1 MTAFRRMKFGTFGG
15 FAALAAL
22 CLASPAFSQN
32 SDAPVDVTAAPP
44 PSAATVGPSTLRDF
58 TLQGTVT
65 RPSDGPAAA
74 PGKPATTAPAAP
86 RPDEA
91 VPGEAAARPAR
102 PRTEVPVARPQLT
115 PANPSRAAAGSQEA
129 DRAGPVTPSQPLEV
143 RTGPAPQPGFASTDT
158 DSDPGVAPRLD
169 TGDGSLPWPWLVA
182 LAALIAGG
190 AYIAWSRN
198 GRRSTGGDPGRMAFV
213 GLGAEPVPEPGPR
226 APAGPRP
233 DPVPPRAQPGPTPR
247 GALVP
252 GVAARPVPKPA
263 PADDGLVISTRF
275 KPELGLEFIPERV
288 VVTPTEAALQ
298 FEVIVANAG
307 SAPAR
312 DVLIEAKMFTA
323 HPGQDQEI
331 AGFFHQPI
339 GNGDRIPAISPL
351 GKLSLK
357 SAVRIPLDQLRSFE
371 AGGRTL
377 FVPLVGFNILF
388 RSGSGEEQVSASFLV
403 GRGSEEDE
411 KLAPFRLDLGSRIFR
426 GLSARRHS
434 LGLQPA

>member
-15 FAALAAL
+15 LAALAAL
-22 CLASPAFSQN
+22 CLAAPAFSQDN
-32 SDAPVDVTAAPP
+32 EAPVDVTAAPP

-74 PGKPATTAPAAP
+74 PGKPPTTAPAAP

-91 VPGEAAARPAR
+91 VPGEAAAQPAR
-102 PRTEVPVARPQLT
+102 PRAEVPAARPQLT
-115 PANPSRAAAGSQEA
+115 PANPAQRGTGSEVAGPSR
-129 DRAGPVTPSQPLEV
+129 PVTPSQPLEV
-143 RTGPAPQPGFASTDT
+143 RTGPAPQPGFSGADA
-158 DSDPGVAPRLD
+158 DSDSGVAPQLNPAE
-169 TGDGSLPWPWLVA
+169 GSLPWPWLVA

-190 AYIAWSRN
+190 AYIAWSRG

-213 GLGAEPVPEPGPR
+213 GLGAEPVPEPQPR
-226 APAGPRP
+226 VPTGPRP
-233 DPVPPRAQPGPTPR
+233 DPVPPRSQPRPGPRAAPI
-247 GALVP
+247 P
-252 GVAARPVPKPA
+252 GVAPRPLPKPA
-263 PADDGLVISTRF
+263 PADDGLVVSTRF
-275 KPELGLEFIPERV
+275 KPELSLQFVPEKV
-288 VVTPTEAALQ
+288 VVTPNDAVLQ
-298 FEVIVANAG
+298 FEVIIANTG

-312 DVLIEAKMFTA
+312 DVLVEAKMFTA

-331 AGFFHQPI
+331 AGFFHQPV
-339 GNGDRIPAISPL
+339 GSGDRIPAIAPL

-357 SAVRIPLDQLRSFE
+357 SAVRLPLDQLRSFE

-388 RSGSGEEQVSASFLV
+388 RSGSGEGQASASFLV

-411 KLAPFRLDLGSRIFR
+411 KLAPFRLDLGARIFR